1 MKSSRLIS
9 FLCISLTSVIG
20 STSCD
25 KNEPED
31 PIIPNEEEV
40 VTSFNFTLTP
50 GGGGSPVVLSFMD
63 LDGDGGN
70 PPTITGGSLIVNTNY
85 SGAITLLNELETP
98 TADISLE
105 IEEEG
110 AEHQFFFETTVEGLK
125 VEYGDADVNG
135 QPIGLSTTISTEEA
149 GSGVLKITLRHQPD
163 KNASGVSEGDIS
175 NAGGETDLE
184 VTFNVEV
191 Q

>member
-1 MKSSRLIS
+1 M
-9 FLCISLTSVIG
+9 
-20 STSCD
+20 
-25 KNEPED
+25 
-31 PIIPNEEEV
+31 
-40 VTSFNFTLTP
+40 
-50 GGGGSPVVLSFMD
+50 LSFMD